1 MPAIPQDKILY
12 AINKVS
18 SNRRSLTWSEPINQT
33 QFTID
38 VVMQSK
44 RKFMNVAD
52 VSLNLRSTSGVQKI
66 QKMFLVL
73 VVPAILQIPASNAE

>member
-1 MPAIPQDKILY
+1 MPAIFQDKILY

-52 VSLNLRSTSGVQKI
+52 VSLNLRSTSGV
-66 QKMFLVL
+66 
-73 VVPAILQIPASNAE
+73 